1 MGNEGLVRQGQC
13 GVGGGGG
20 GGGNVNMVGGNG
32 VGNSVGVVSSINTR
46 GVSNSDGSTTGSG
59 GTILFVGDLHW
70 RTTYVELETE
80 LSMYEPMKK
89 MKFFNEKSRRK
100 SKGYCQVE
108 FFYPSVATACKE
120 GMNEHVFSF

>member
-89 MKFFNEKSRRK
+89 MKFFNEKLRRK

-120 GMNEHVFSF
+120 GMDEHVFSF